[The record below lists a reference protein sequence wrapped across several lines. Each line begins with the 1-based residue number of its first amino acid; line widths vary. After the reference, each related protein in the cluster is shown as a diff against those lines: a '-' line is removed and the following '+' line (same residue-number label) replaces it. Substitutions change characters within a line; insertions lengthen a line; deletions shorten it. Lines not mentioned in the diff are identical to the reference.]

1 MFKAVVATLVLA
13 IATAQVIP
21 GEWIV
26 VLKNEVS
33 VSSRFTHM
41 NKVLALV
48 NETNLMHEYTIGS
61 DFKGYAIKADDVAVK
76 QIMNMAEVDYVEPNG
91 IARIAQECTHL
102 DGLDHVSSWGL
113 TRTHECCL
121 PAFDDYTFEHRSNA
135 GHGVNVYVID
145 TGVRPTHT
153 AFSNRVQFGY
163 SFDGSRADGNGH
175 GTHVAGTIA
184 GGRHGLARFA
194 DIWHVRVLGDGGSG
208 SWDGVIAGINWV
220 TNHNQ
225 PGKKKV
231 ANMSLGG
238 GLNQAVNQATTAS
251 VNAGVFHAVAAG
263 NNNGNACQTSP
274 ASAAGATCVGATDS
288 DDFRASYSNFG
299 TCVHIFAPGSQITSA
314 WSGRPGTPS
323 DNDNAVNTISGTS
336 MASPHVAGVAAQLWT
351 AFPTLSQTELRARIL
366 AIANQDK
373 LDRINPGS
381 PNRLL
386 YSTCDLTGPCT
397 EHCA

>member
-1 MFKAVVATLVLA
+1 MRSLIVVVALA
-13 IATAQVIP
+13 VAVSAQIIP

-33 VSSRFTHM
+33 ISSRFTHM
-41 NKVLALV
+41 SKVLALV
-48 NETNLMHEYTIGS
+48 NETNLMHEYTIGTG
-61 DFKGYAIKADDVAVK
+61 FKGYAIRADDATVK
-76 QIMNMAEVDYVEPNG
+76 QIKNMAEVDYIEPNG
-91 IARIAQECTHL
+91 VATIAQGCQHFN
-102 DGLDHVSSWGL
+102 GLDDVSSWGL

-121 PAFDDYTFEHRSNA
+121 PPFDDYTFEARNNA
-135 GHGVNVYVID
+135 GSGVNVYVID
-145 TGVRPTHT
+145 TGVRPSHSS
-153 AFSNRVQFGY
+153 FQGRVEFGFA
-163 SFDGSRADGNGH
+163 FDGSRADGHGH

-184 GGRHGLARFA
+184 GNRHGMARFA
-194 DIWHVRVLGDGGSG
+194 RIFHVRVLGDGGSG

-220 TNHNQ
+220 TNHAGN
-225 PGKKKV
+225 PRKV

-251 VNAGVFHAVAAG
+251 VNAGVFHSVAAG
-263 NNNGNACQTSP
+263 NNNGNACQSSP

-288 DDFRASYSNFG
+288 DDFRASYSNHG

-336 MASPHVAGVAAQLWT
+336 MAAPHVAGLAASVWT
-351 AFPTLSQTELRARIL
+351 ANPTWSQTQVRNHVL
-366 AIANQDK
+366 AIANRDK

-381 PNRLL
+381 PNLL
-386 YSTCDLTGPCT
+386 LFGTCDLVGPCT
-397 EHCA
+397 EQCP